1 MAARPAPSP
10 PPCRWRLRLARRV
23 LAAGGILA
31 YPTEGVYGLGCDPL
45 RPKAVA
51 RLLALKGRSWKQGLI
66 LVAAGPEQLRPW
78 VDPGDPRPW
87 ERALATWPGPVTW
100 VLPAAAWVPPWIR
113 GRHPT
118 VAVRVTAHPLAAAL
132 CRAWGGPLVSTSAN
146 RHGRPPARTALQVR
160 RSFPRDLDLI
170 LPGRTLGLGGPTEIR
185 AADGRLLRRGA
196 APRAG

>member
-1 MAARPAPSP
+1 MAARPSHPAW
-10 PPCRWRLRLARRV
+10 RWRQARRV
-23 LAAGGILA
+23 LAAGGVLA
-31 YPTEGVYGLGCDPL
+31 YPTEGVYGLGCDPSC
-45 RPKAVA
+45 PVAVT
-51 RLLALKGRSWKQGLI
+51 RLLSLKGRSWEQGLI
-66 LVAAGPEQLRPW
+66 LVAAEPGQLRPW
-78 VDPGDPRPW
+78 VAPADPRSW

-160 RSFPRDLDLI
+160 RAFPRGLDLI

-185 AADGRLLRRGA
+185 AADGRLLRQGPT
-196 APRAG
+196 PRTS